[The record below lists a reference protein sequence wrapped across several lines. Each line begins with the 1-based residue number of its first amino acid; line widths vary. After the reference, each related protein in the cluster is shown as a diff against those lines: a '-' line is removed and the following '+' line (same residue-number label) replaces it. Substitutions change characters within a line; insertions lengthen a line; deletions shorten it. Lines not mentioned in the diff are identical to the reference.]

1 MARDI
6 SGYIREM
13 LFRHDCVIIPG
24 FGAFIG
30 NYFPA
35 RTDRREGLFQPPSRK
50 ITFNRHLTGN
60 DGLLIGHIS
69 SSLGTGYGEARD
81 IVLAWA
87 EELRRKIMAGTPVTM
102 DHLGTFSL
110 NYEGAIVFE
119 PDTTVNYLL
128 SSYGLT
134 AYHRQPV
141 TGMDVRK
148 MVLEKRKEPS
158 VSQPSVRSLL
168 TRAAVIIP
176 VMVALA
182 LVPFN
187 DHLFKGNIEESTLN
201 PLARAELEFN
211 REQIDAGKAVD
222 ITGEVVDE
230 GARVSAPEGTLA
242 EGTEI
247 ATPEGS
253 DKKTLTG
260 QTAVEEPV
268 QAAPAVTETP
278 VRQSASRPSPAA
290 SSAAESAT
298 RTTVTTTPQPA
309 SSADE
314 SAAKPAVTRPSKA
327 VVVEEYRYLI
337 IIGSFKGEDN
347 ALTMVEKLRKLGFD
361 PEVAGGP
368 DGFLRVSA
376 ESFGTL
382 DEARVV
388 LGRVQKDFPGAWVYK
403 SRE

>member
-13 LFRHDCVIIPG
+13 LFRHDCVIVPG

-35 RTDRREGLFQPPSRK
+35 RADRREGLFQPPSRK

-69 SSLGTGYGEARD
+69 SGLGTGYGEARD
-81 IVLAWA
+81 IVLEWA
-87 EELRRKIMAGTPVTM
+87 DELRRKIMAGNPVPM

-110 NYEGAIVFE
+110 NYERAIVFE

-141 TGMDVRK
+141 TGIDVRK
-148 MVLEKRKEPS
+148 RALEKRHEPP

-187 DHLFKGNIEESTLN
+187 DHLFRGNIEESTLN

-211 REQIDAGKAVD
+211 REQIDAGKTAV
-222 ITGEVVDE
+222 IDE
-230 GARVSAPEGTLA
+230 G
-242 EGTEI
+242 
-247 ATPEGS
+247 
-253 DKKTLTG
+253 D
-260 QTAVEEPV
+260 
-268 QAAPAVTETP
+268 
-278 VRQSASRPSPAA
+278 
-290 SSAAESAT
+290 
-298 RTTVTTTPQPA
+298 
-309 SSADE
+309 
-314 SAAKPAVTRPSKA
+314 
-327 VVVEEYRYLI
+327 
-337 IIGSFKGEDN
+337 
-347 ALTMVEKLRKLGFD
+347 
-361 PEVAGGP
+361 
-368 DGFLRVSA
+368 DG
-376 ESFGTL
+376 
-382 DEARVV
+382 
-388 LGRVQKDFPGAWVYK
+388 
-403 SRE
+403 

>member
-6 SGYIREM
+6 TGYIREM

-35 RTDRREGLFQPPSRK
+35 HIDRREGLFTPPSRK

-69 SSLGTGYGEARD
+69 AALGVGYGEARD
-81 IVLAWA
+81 IVLEWA
-87 EELRRKIMAGTPVTM
+87 EQMRRSIMAGNPVPV

-110 NYEGAIVFE
+110 NYDGAIIFD

-128 SSYGLT
+128 TSYGLS
-134 AYHRQPV
+134 AYYRLPV
-141 TGMDVRK
+141 SGFDVRK
-148 MVLEKRKEPS
+148 RALERRSEPS
-158 VSQPSVRSLL
+158 VRQPSVRSLL

-176 VMVALA
+176 VLVALA

-187 DHLFKGNIEESTLN
+187 DHLFRGKIEESTLN

-211 REQIDAGKAVD
+211 REQIDAGRTGADNTVLSATDFSDSAARTATSAIDKPSQAVSND
-222 ITGEVVDE
+222 LEMPGQR
-230 GARVSAPEGTLA
+230 AAY
-242 EGTEI
+242 EI
-247 ATPEGS
+247 EKPS
-253 DKKTLTG
+253 
-260 QTAVEEPV
+260 
-268 QAAPAVTETP
+268 QAATSAGNRTAQPETTVSERSSQPTAAVSEA
-278 VRQSASRPSPAA
+278 SAAQRVSRPS
-290 SSAAESAT
+290 
-298 RTTVTTTPQPA
+298 Q
-309 SSADE
+309 
-314 SAAKPAVTRPSKA
+314 A
-327 VVVEEYRYLI
+327 VVVEEYRYMV

-347 ALTMVEKLRKLGFD
+347 ALTMVERLRRQGFD

-376 ESFGTL
+376 QSYATL
-382 DEARVV
+382 DDAKVA
-388 LGRVQKDFPGAWVYK
+388 LGKVIREFPGAWVLK
-403 SRE
+403 SR

>member
-30 NYFPA
+30 NFFPA
-35 RTDRREGLFQPPSRK
+35 RADRREGLFLPPSRK

-69 SSLGTGYGEARD
+69 SALGIGYGETRD
-81 IVLAWA
+81 IILEWA
-87 EELRRKIMAGTPVTM
+87 DDLRRKIMAGNPVPI
-102 DHLGTFSL
+102 DHLGIFSL
-110 NYEGAIVFE
+110 NYEGAIIFD

-128 SSYGLT
+128 SSYGLS

-141 TGMDVRK
+141 AGFDVRK
-148 MVLEKRKEPS
+148 RALEKRREPS
-158 VSQPSVRSLL
+158 VNQPSVRSLL

-176 VMVALA
+176 ILVALA

-187 DHLFKGNIEESTLN
+187 DHLFKGNMEESTLN

-211 REQIDAGKAVD
+211 RAQIDSG
-222 ITGEVVDE
+222 
-230 GARVSAPEGTLA
+230 R
-242 EGTEI
+242 
-247 ATPEGS
+247 
-253 DKKTLTG
+253 
-260 QTAVEEPV
+260 TAVIPEETVTEEPGP
-268 QAAPAVTETP
+268 AAPAVTEAAVRPP
-278 VRQSASRPSPAA
+278 VSRPS
-290 SSAAESAT
+290 
-298 RTTVTTTPQPA
+298 Q
-309 SSADE
+309 
-314 SAAKPAVTRPSKA
+314 A
-327 VVVEEYRYLI
+327 VVVEEYRYLL
-337 IIGSFKGEDN
+337 IIGSFQGEDN
-347 ALTMVEKLRKLGFD
+347 ALTMVERLRKQGFD

-376 ESFGTL
+376 QSFPTL

-388 LGRVQKDFPGAWVYK
+388 LDKVRKEYTGAWVYK

>member
-6 SGYIREM
+6 TGYIREM

-35 RTDRREGLFQPPSRK
+35 RTDRREGLFLPPSRK

-60 DGLLIGHIS
+60 DGLLIGHLS
-69 SSLGTGYGEARD
+69 SAIGIGYGEARD
-81 IVLAWA
+81 IVLEWA
-87 EELRRKIMAGTPVTM
+87 AELRRKIMAGYPVPM

-110 NYEGAIVFE
+110 NYEGMIIFA

-128 SSYGLT
+128 SSYGLS

-141 TGMDVRK
+141 AGFDVRK
-148 MVLEKRKEPS
+148 RVLEKRREPS
-158 VSQPSVRSLL
+158 VNQPSVRSLL

-176 VMVALA
+176 VLVALA

-211 REQIDAGKAVD
+211 RAQIDAGRTAI
-222 ITGEVVDE
+222 ITEDTM
-230 GARVSAPEGTLA
+230 A
-242 EGTEI
+242 
-247 ATPEGS
+247 
-253 DKKTLTG
+253 
-260 QTAVEEPV
+260 EEPV
-268 QAAPAVTETP
+268 QAAPVVTEKPAQPAPAVTEKPAQAAP
-278 VRQSASRPSPAA
+278 VVSEPATRQTVSRPS
-290 SSAAESAT
+290 
-298 RTTVTTTPQPA
+298 Q
-309 SSADE
+309 
-314 SAAKPAVTRPSKA
+314 A
-327 VVVEEYRYLI
+327 VVVEEYRYLL
-337 IIGSFKGEDN
+337 IIGSFQGEDN
-347 ALTMVEKLRKLGFD
+347 ALTMVERLRRQGFD

-376 ESFGTL
+376 QSYATL
-382 DEARVV
+382 DEARAV
-388 LGRVQKDFPGAWVYK
+388 LGRLRKDFPGAWVCK
-403 SRE
+403 NRQ

>member
-60 DGLLIGHIS
+60 DGMLIGHIS
-69 SSLGTGYGEARD
+69 SALGTGYSEARD
-81 IVLAWA
+81 IVLEWA
-87 EELRRKIMAGTPVTM
+87 DDLRKKIMAGNPVPI

-110 NYEGAIVFE
+110 NYEGAIIFD
-119 PDTTVNYLL
+119 PDTSVNYLL
-128 SSYGLT
+128 SSYGLS

-141 TGMDVRK
+141 SGYDVRRRA
-148 MVLEKRKEPS
+148 LEKRPEPS
-158 VSQPSVRSLL
+158 VNQPSVRSLL

-176 VMVALA
+176 IMVALA

-187 DHLFKGNIEESTLN
+187 DHLFKSNIEESTLN

-211 REQIDAGKAVD
+211 RAQIDAGRTAI
-222 ITGEVVDE
+222 ITEESLTEVPVPAD
-230 GARVSAPEGTLA
+230 GPDTDKTDVSGRPDA
-242 EGTEI
+242 EKPT
-247 ATPEGS
+247 GS
-253 DKKTLTG
+253 DPVVSEKPV
-260 QTAVEEPV
+260 QQATAVSERPIEQASAVSERPV
-268 QAAPAVTETP
+268 QQAPAVSQAP
-278 VRQSASRPSPAA
+278 VRQSVSRPS
-290 SSAAESAT
+290 
-298 RTTVTTTPQPA
+298 Q
-309 SSADE
+309 
-314 SAAKPAVTRPSKA
+314 A
-327 VVVEEYRYLI
+327 VVVEEYRYLL
-337 IIGSFKGEDN
+337 IIGSFQGEDN
-347 ALTMVEKLRKLGFD
+347 ALTMVERLRRQGYD

-376 ESFGTL
+376 QSYATL
-382 DEARVV
+382 DEAVAV
-388 LGRVQKDFPGAWVYK
+388 LEKARKDYPGAWVYK